1 MFTLVGIVTNT
12 HGIKGGL
19 KVYPYTY
26 DINRFREYKEVYIG
40 EDKEVIH
47 IENVSTYKNLV
58 ILTFKE
64 FDNINQVLKYKDA
77 EIYIKDE
84 DRKALE
90 DDKYYI
96 ADLVGC
102 KVYDEEGIYYG
113 DLTEVYTGIANDVY
127 HVEGPEKSG
136 DIPAVKDIILNID
149 TTNKKIIIK
158 AIKGLFEWE
167 LMYWH
172 FFLNL

>member
-26 DINRFREYKEVYIG
+26 DIKRFNEYKEVYIG
-40 EDKEVIH
+40 KDKELIH
-47 IENVSTYKNLV
+47 IKSVSNYKNLV
-58 ILTFKE
+58 ILTFEE

-77 EIYIKDE
+77 EIYIKTE
-84 DRKALE
+84 DRKILDE
-90 DDKYYI
+90 DNYYI

-102 KVYDEEGIYYG
+102 KVYGDDGHYYG
-113 DLTEVYTGIANDVY
+113 ELTEVYPGIANDVY
-127 HVEGPEKSG
+127 HVDGPEKSG

-149 TTNKKIIIK
+149 TTNKKIVIK
-158 AIKGLFEWE
+158 AIKGLFEWK
-167 LMYWH
+167 
-172 FFLNL
+172 

>member
-26 DINRFREYKEVYIG
+26 DVKRFREYEEVYIG
-40 EDKEVIH
+40 KEKEPIH
-47 IENVSTYKNLV
+47 IKSVSTYKNLV
-58 ILTFKE
+58 ILTFEE

-77 EIYIKDE
+77 ELYIKTKDRKKLDE
-84 DRKALE
+84 DN
-90 DDKYYI
+90 YYI

-102 KVYDEEGIYYG
+102 EIYGDDGHYYG
-113 DLTEVYTGIANDVY
+113 KLTEVFSGIANDVY
-127 HVEGPEKSG
+127 HVDGPEKSG

-149 TTNKKIIIK
+149 TKNKKIVIK
-158 AIKGLFEWE
+158 AIKGLFE
-167 LMYWH
+167 
-172 FFLNL
+172 